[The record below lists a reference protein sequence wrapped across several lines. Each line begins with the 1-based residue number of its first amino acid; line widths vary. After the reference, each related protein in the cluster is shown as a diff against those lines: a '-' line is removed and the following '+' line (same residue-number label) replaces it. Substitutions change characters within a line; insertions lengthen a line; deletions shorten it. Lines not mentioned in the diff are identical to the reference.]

1 LRKSLRNERL
11 SGVRI
16 KRQKG
21 LRRSME
27 MQVRHNITLDEDVS
41 RELDSV
47 AAELGE
53 KKSAIIEK
61 ALETYFD
68 LLDLKLAKKRLADL
82 EKGSDQLLDSEE
94 VWKKLGI

>member
-1 LRKSLRNERL
+1 MCT
-11 SGVRI
+11 
-16 KRQKG
+16 Q
-21 LRRSME
+21 RSKE
-27 MQVRHNITLDEDVS
+27 VQVRHNITIDEDIS
-41 RELDSV
+41 KELESV
-47 AAELGE
+47 AEELGE

-82 EKGSDQLLDSEE
+82 EKGSDRLLDSEE

>member
-1 LRKSLRNERL
+1 
-11 SGVRI
+11 
-16 KRQKG
+16 
-21 LRRSME
+21 

-41 RELDSV
+41 TELESV
-47 AAELGE
+47 AEELGE
-53 KKSAIIEK
+53 KESAIIEK

-82 EKGSDQLLDSEE
+82 EKGSDRLLDSEE